1 MAYRLIKRYP
11 RSIYKGSKEVKQHFN
26 YLLVIDFEST
36 CKKYEKMEPQEII
49 EFPCAAVSTKT
60 WNTENVFH
68 EYIKPKVHPQL
79 TSFCTDLTG
88 IIQDMVDNQPH
99 FPEVFDKFCKWLEKH
114 NYFKEGNDCAFVTC
128 GDWDLKSMLPA
139 QCELDNI
146 PLPDHFQKWI
156 NIKDTFC
163 EATQYYPRSLK
174 DMLTFLKIPLQGR
187 LHCGINDVENIVKV
201 IQTLQAQHNVEF
213 KINTAPNLL
222 KKNNLKTMFIEN

>member
-1 MAYRLIKRYP
+1 MAYRLIKKYP
-11 RSIYKGSKEVKQHFN
+11 RSIYKGNKEVKQHFN

-68 EYIKPKVHPQL
+68 EYIKPKVHPVL

-88 IIQDMVDNQPH
+88 IIQDMVENQPH
-99 FPEVFDKFCKWLEKH
+99 FPEVFDKFCKWLEEH

-146 PLPDHFQKWI
+146 PLPEHFQKWI

-174 DMLTFLKIPLQGR
+174 DMLTFLKIPLHGR
-187 LHCGINDVENIVKV
+187 LHCGINDVENIVKI
-201 IQTLQAQHNVEF
+201 IQTLQSQHNTEF

-222 KKNNLKTMFIEN
+222 KKKIVNV